1 MALKVSLSV
10 SVPHEMVDQI
20 DQQKGDSQSRS
31 EYIRGL
37 VRDDAGDNDE
47 EEA

>member
-20 DQQKGDSQSRS
+20 DDQKGDQQSRS

-37 VRDDAGDNDE
+37 VRADADDQE
-47 EEA
+47 ET